1 MGYAKMSQDASGI
14 HFRLRSRAFI
24 IEDQNKKRV
33 VYVSIDAGMI
43 DQGITLEVARQLN
56 EKYGGLYT
64 EENVLLSG
72 THTHSGPGG
81 FLQ

>member
-1 MGYAKMSQDASGI
+1 
-14 HFRLRSRAFI
+14 
-24 IEDQNKKRV
+24 
-33 VYVSIDAGMI
+33 MI
-43 DQGITLEVARQLN
+43 DQAITTEVCRHLK
-56 EKYGGLYT
+56 EKYGGLYS